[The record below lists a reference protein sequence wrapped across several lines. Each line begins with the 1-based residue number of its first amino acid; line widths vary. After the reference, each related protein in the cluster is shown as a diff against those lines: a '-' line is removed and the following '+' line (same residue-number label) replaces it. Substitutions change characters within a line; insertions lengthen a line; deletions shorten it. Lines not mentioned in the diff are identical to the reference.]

1 MCVKVRV
8 LLAQRIL
15 GDAIAC
21 QNAYESRKQNDTKRA
36 KADEATVDACYRE
49 LTADASAVM
58 NQLEELMKTGSE
70 QSGASRLEC
79 EKRVDESIRKL
90 DKDRA
95 LFSIATDLEDKQPKN
110 YDKVID
116 VLKRKRSVIL
126 ARIYLKNKWP
136 QLLICYRQQ
145 LLISIELSAYPH

>member
-1 MCVKVRV
+1 
-8 LLAQRIL
+8 
-15 GDAIAC
+15 
-21 QNAYESRKQNDTKRA
+21 
-36 KADEATVDACYRE
+36 
-49 LTADASAVM
+49 
-58 NQLEELMKTGSE
+58 MKTGSE

-136 QLLICYRQQ
+136 NY
-145 LLISIELSAYPH
+145 

>member
-1 MCVKVRV
+1 
-8 LLAQRIL
+8 
-15 GDAIAC
+15 
-21 QNAYESRKQNDTKRA
+21 
-36 KADEATVDACYRE
+36 
-49 LTADASAVM
+49 M